1 MIGRRHRCERWA
13 RAVLG
18 AVLSCTAG
26 LTTLARASAPDLYVL
41 SVDVPAD
48 LTGAPVLPGDVV
60 LNEGNVY
67 SVLRSLPALGALHA
81 LQHGLVYFS
90 VAAPTL
96 IGSTWLEPR
105 DVAATDGLTTL
116 VILSGSSAGI
126 PEGSR
131 IDGLYVDVEDTLY
144 LSFDVPTRIGAAD
157 YLPSDIV
164 AYSGGSFT
172 SVWSGSA
179 RGVPLEAN
187 LVGVDADA
195 TGPIVSF
202 DIPVTLGRTLFQPGS
217 LISDTGGAFA
227 AKNVDP
233 LWPAGTQL
241 RDFALVTG
249 AGSVAPAGADA
260 LDVTYDKASNVLTLV
275 WGASCAANDADFEVY
290 EGTLGGGSA
299 FSYNH
304 SPRYCS
310 TGGLT
315 TASFT
320 PPETSTYYL
329 VVPQNG
335 LFEGSYGAASNGAE
349 IPQGGPNCLPQKS
362 MTVCQR
368 PGSDLD
374 LAPEGPQVAGLG
386 REKSLTLT
394 GIPRSPATACR
405 WGPRPG
411 RGRRAR

>member
-1 MIGRRHRCERWA
+1 M
-13 RAVLG
+13 
-18 AVLSCTAG
+18 AG
-26 LTTLARASAPDLYVL
+26 ITTLAHASAPDLYIL

-48 LTGAPVLPGDVV
+48 LTGGQVLPGDVV

-67 SVLRSLPALGALHA
+67 SVLLSLPTPGALHA
-81 LQHGLVYFS
+81 LQHGLVYFA

-105 DVAATDGLTTL
+105 DVAATDGLTTQ

-144 LSFDVPTRIGAAD
+144 LSFDVPTRIGATD
-157 YLPSDIV
+157 YLPSDLV
-164 AYSGGSFT
+164 AYSGGLFA
-172 SVWSGSA
+172 SVWDGA
-179 RGVPLEAN
+179 AHGVPLEAN
-187 LVGVDADA
+187 LVGLDADA
-195 TGPIVSF
+195 SGPIVGF
-202 DIPVTLGRTLFQPGS
+202 DIPVTLGSTLFQPGS
-217 LISDTGGAFA
+217 LISDTGSAFV
-227 AKNVDP
+227 AKSVDP

-249 AGSVAPAGADA
+249 AGSVAPDGMGA
-260 LDVTYDKASNVLTLV
+260 LDVTYDRASNVLTLV

-290 EGTLGGGSA
+290 EGTLGGGST

-320 PPETSTYYL
+320 PPGTSTYYL

-335 LFEGSYGAASNGAE
+335 LFEGSYGAASNSVE
-349 IPQGGPNCLPQKS
+349 IPQGGPSCRPQKA
-362 MTVCQR
+362 MPVCQ
-368 PGSDLD
+368 
-374 LAPEGPQVAGLG
+374 
-386 REKSLTLT
+386 
-394 GIPRSPATACR
+394 
-405 WGPRPG
+405 
-411 RGRRAR
+411 